1 MASHSHTPQP
11 APSPV
16 ESLEPESWKFVK
28 LTFWTTKMEFWFRL
42 VQSFSIRWFL
52 LVPAVNFPG
61 CTLVFLFTDV
71 GVLFS
76 LCSFNVYWCWK
87 NTNQKWRVMI
97 WLGFHTAVRV
107 FVWACS
113 CSWSRGLYFLSYKG
127 LVSSPLSRFFVNE
140 PIRIS
145 WFLQN
150 GGVPCGEKLP
160 SRLLVFCHQGLF
172 VLFWQHTKHSTP
184 CGNWGLR
191 RHATM
196 LDLEVLL

>member
-1 MASHSHTPQP
+1 MVSTHLLFSPLLGEFKSGHTQYMLVAKRNLHLFFQVASHSHKPLAP
-11 APSPV
+11 APV

-28 LTFWTTKMEFWFRL
+28 WTFWTTKLEFWFRL

-127 LVSSPLSRFFVNE
+127 LVSSPLSRFLSMNQSGFHDSCKMVGSLVAKNY
-140 PIRIS
+140 
-145 WFLQN
+145 
-150 GGVPCGEKLP
+150 
-160 SRLLVFCHQGLF
+160 LL
-172 VLFWQHTKHSTP
+172 
-184 CGNWGLR
+184 
-191 RHATM
+191 
-196 LDLEVLL
+196 DY